1 MKFTSIYKNGKP
13 DYFFIALDNK
23 KHEFDFIQPYYIV
36 TDIDHTKVGRIKE
49 MNALINLGDVSIQ
62 YGKGLHGFGY
72 SFSADIYGELIDII
86 KKLHGKKLTDAEIAE
101 LNAINTHDDDL
112 ELSEGLL
119 THLRELNAEAIEA
132 KWKKMGI

>member
-13 DYFFIALDNK
+13 DYFFIALDNQ

-49 MNALINLGDVSIQ
+49 MNALISLGDVSIQ

-119 THLRELNAEAIEA
+119 AHLKELNEKALNE

>member
-86 KKLHGKKLTDAEIAE
+86 KKLHGKKLTDVEIAE

-119 THLRELNAEAIEA
+119 THLGELNAEVIEA

>member
-49 MNALINLGDVSIQ
+49 MNALIGMGDVSIQ

-119 THLRELNAEAIEA
+119 THLGELNAEAIKA
-132 KWKKMGI
+132 KWMKMGI

>member
-13 DYFFIALDNK
+13 DYFFIALYNQ

-49 MNALINLGDVSIQ
+49 MNALISLGDVSIQ

-119 THLRELNAEAIEA
+119 AHLKELNEKALNE
-132 KWKKMGI
+132 KWRKMGI